1 MYFDKIVGKEQI
13 TDVYIENT
21 NSDEDGKGDKKHGE
35 EEIFAKQGDSERGWR
50 NNLGKKQEEH
60 SEREENRNT
69 KSDLDKE

>member
-1 MYFDKIVGKEQI
+1 MIYFDKIVGKEI
-13 TDVYIENT
+13 PEVYIENT
-21 NSDEDGKGDKKHGE
+21 DSNEDGEGDEKHGE
-35 EEIFAKQGDSERGWR
+35 EEVFAKEGDSERGWR